1 MNSLLLNTA
10 TTSMNFEGPVL
21 MYLYQRFGNDLS
33 EKNLEFATYLEEA
46 VQQVFVEAKIVE
58 LTKITVSN
66 YSLEA
71 KFKLIFDGVSSPEGC
86 SKRIHAII

>member
-1 MNSLLLNTA
+1 M
-10 TTSMNFEGPVL
+10 
-21 MYLYQRFGNDLS
+21 
-33 EKNLEFATYLEEA
+33 
-46 VQQVFVEAKIVE
+46 EAKIVE